1 MEKVSSFAKN
11 RVLLAGAIAAA
22 VALVGTRVLADDASD
37 IESFYPTG
45 SAAAYDNTSGAYPII
60 TAIGSMPG
68 VIGGHTYTGWAI
80 FAQDSTGSLEL
91 FSSASTL
98 TNLTGSG
105 AGTPYTRTLTPAVGD
120 MVNASGTYSPF
131 DGIPEMAFTTV
142 AASNNFVNQ
151 ISSGNTVPTPPVFTI
166 PQLEAGTGNGA
177 GVLTNSAIAGM
188 ILTIQ
193 GVTISGSTGGFM
205 STFPLESQ
213 ANTVNESYTITDGGG
228 NTLEMFDWTTSYSAA
243 GARGGTPVPVGA
255 VNMTG
260 FFDSFNEF
268 VPLSIVSVPE
278 PSTVML
284 VGTGLLGLL
293 AIRRRRS

>member
-1 MEKVSSFAKN
+1 M
-11 RVLLAGAIAAA
+11 
-22 VALVGTRVLADDASD
+22 
-37 IESFYPTG
+37 
-45 SAAAYDNTSGAYPII
+45 
-60 TAIGSMPG
+60 
-68 VIGGHTYTGWAI
+68 
-80 FAQDSTGSLEL
+80 
-91 FSSASTL
+91 

-105 AGTPYTRTLTPAVGD
+105 AGSAYTASSSPTVGD
-120 MVNASGTYSPF
+120 MVNVSGGYSPF
-131 DGIPEMAFTTV
+131 DGIPEITFTTQV
-142 AASNNFVNQ
+142 ASNQFLHQ
-151 ISSGNTVPTPPVFTI
+151 ISSGNTVPTSPVFTI

-177 GVLTNSAIAGM
+177 GVLTNPAIAGM

-243 GARGGTPVPVGA
+243 GARGGTPVPTGP

-278 PSTVML
+278 PSTWML

-293 AIRRRRS
+293 ALRRRRS

>member
-1 MEKVSSFAKN
+1 MEKVNSFTMR
-11 RVLLAGAIAAA
+11 RVLVAGAVVAA
-22 VALVGTRVLADDASD
+22 VALVGTRVLADDAQD

-45 SAAAYDNTSGAYPII
+45 SPVTYDNTSGDYPII

-80 FAQDSTGSLEL
+80 FAQDATGSLEL
-91 FSSASTL
+91 FSTASTL

-105 AGTPYTRTLTPAVGD
+105 AGTAYTASSAPTVGD
-120 MVNASGTYSPF
+120 MVNASGGYSPY
-131 DGIPEMAFTTV
+131 DGIPEMTFTTAV
-142 AASNNFVNQ
+142 ASNQFVHQ
-151 ISSGNTVPTPPVFTI
+151 ISTGNTVPTPPVFTI

-177 GVLTNSAIAGM
+177 GVLTNSAIAGTV
-188 ILTIQ
+188 LTIQ
-193 GVTISGSTGGFM
+193 GVTISGSTGVWVN
-205 STFPLESQ
+205 TFPLEAQ
-213 ANTVNESYTITDGGG
+213 ANTVNESYTITDSGG
-228 NTLEMFDWTTSYSAA
+228 NHLEMFDWTTSYSAA
-243 GARGGTPVPVGA
+243 GARGGTPVPTGP

-293 AIRRRRS
+293 TLRRRRR